1 MKWIKHKWVISTL
14 LLISIFSAALLYN
27 HFTAQKDEVKYD
39 DYSTRVDKILLF
51 GDKQQYVVGLD
62 KEGRESGA
70 RPTQN
75 YLVSQERR
83 AQERLANNR
92 HQLEGDYWYLILHD
106 LRTKDFKERK
116 IDLYKELYRYD
127 YQLQPWGWD
136 PVYYNG
142 KDYVAVQVTHKD
154 APNTQNG
161 RSRYLFW
168 DIEAEK
174 FQEAPQDFDVKTYR
188 EERDLGFGPTNLQ
201 EAMDTYHAGMIFWAL
216 SFSKLDSE
224 EKLPKTA
231 NINLYQEYPEMVKLV
246 QEEKISRVYLRKGQ
260 NTKESVFEDM
270 RHWFAPIGQD
280 KIDVIATDPKTG
292 EQTPINSYQEMEAWW
307 DQHSAIGKK

>member
-14 LLISIFSAALLYN
+14 LLISIFSAVLLYN
-27 HFTAQKDEVKYD
+27 HLTAQKDEVKYD
-39 DYSTRVDKILLF
+39 DFSTKVDKILLF

-154 APNTQNG
+154 APNTKNG

-174 FQEAPQDFDVKTYR
+174 FQ
-188 EERDLGFGPTNLQ
+188 
-201 EAMDTYHAGMIFWAL
+201 
-216 SFSKLDSE
+216 KLH
-224 EKLPKTA
+224 
-231 NINLYQEYPEMVKLV
+231 
-246 QEEKISRVYLRKGQ
+246 KIL
-260 NTKESVFEDM
+260 M
-270 RHWFAPIGQD
+270 PIL
-280 KIDVIATDPKTG
+280 I
-292 EQTPINSYQEMEAWW
+292 
-307 DQHSAIGKK
+307 

>member
-1 MKWIKHKWVISTL
+1 MKWIKNKWVISF
-14 LLISIFSAALLYN
+14 LLILGIFSAVTIYN
-27 HFTAQKDEVKYD
+27 NLTAKKDKVKYD
-39 DYSTRVDKILLF
+39 DFSTKVDKILLF

-62 KEGRESGA
+62 KEGRETGA

-75 YLVSQERR
+75 YLVYQERR
-83 AQERLANNR
+83 MQERLANNN

-106 LRTKDFKERK
+106 LRTKDFKKRK

-127 YQLQPWGWD
+127 YRLQPWGYD

-142 KDYVAVQVTHKD
+142 KDYVAVQVTLKED
-154 APNTQNG
+154 PDTRNG
-161 RSRYLFW
+161 RYLFW

-174 FQEAPQDFDVKTYR
+174 FQEAPQGFDSKTYM
-188 EERDLGFGPTNLQ
+188 EEMDMGFGPTNLK
-201 EAMDTYHAGMIFWAL
+201 EAMNPYHAGIISWTL
-216 SFSKLDSE
+216 SFSRLDSE
-224 EKLPKTA
+224 EKFPKTA
-231 NINLYQEYPEMVKLV
+231 NINLYKECPDMVKLV

-292 EQTPINSYQEMEAWW
+292 EQTPINSYKDMEAWW
-307 DQHSAIGKK
+307 DRYLP

>member
-1 MKWIKHKWVISTL
+1 M
-14 LLISIFSAALLYN
+14 
-27 HFTAQKDEVKYD
+27 
-39 DYSTRVDKILLF
+39 
-51 GDKQQYVVGLD
+51 
-62 KEGRESGA
+62 
-70 RPTQN
+70 
-75 YLVSQERR
+75 
-83 AQERLANNR
+83 QERLANNN

-136 PVYYNG
+136 PVYYKG

-188 EERDLGFGPTNLQ
+188 EEMDMGFGPTNLK
-201 EAMDTYHAGMIFWAL
+201 EAMKPNNVGVLMWQISFLDTGKDF
-216 SFSKLDSE
+216 
-224 EKLPKTA
+224 PKNR
-231 NINLYQEYPEMVKLV
+231 NINFYKENPSIINLMQGDKLF
-246 QEEKISRVYLRKGQ
+246 KVYLRKGQ

-270 RHWFAPIGQD
+270 RHLFAPVGQD
-280 KIDVIATDPKTG
+280 KIDVVATNPETG
-292 EQTPINSYQEMEAWW
+292 EQTPINSYKDMEAWW
-307 DQHSAIGKK
+307 NRYSP

>member
-14 LLISIFSAALLYN
+14 LLISIFSAVLLYN
-27 HFTAQKDEVKYD
+27 HLTVQKDEVKYD
-39 DYSTRVDKILLF
+39 DFSTKVDKILLF
-51 GDKQQYVVGLD
+51 GDKQQYVVGLN
-62 KEGRESGA
+62 KEGRGTGA
-70 RPTQN
+70 EPTQN

-83 AQERLANNR
+83 MQERLANNN

-136 PVYYNG
+136 PVYYKG

-174 FQEAPQDFDVKTYR
+174 FQEAPQDFDADTYI
-188 EERDLGFGPTNLQ
+188 EEMGMGFMYTNLND
-201 EAMDTYHAGMIFWAL
+201 AMTPYHSAIISWTL
-216 SFSKLDSE
+216 SFSGFDTK
-224 EKLPKTA
+224 EKFPKTS
-231 NINLYQEYPEMVKLV
+231 NLYQECSDMLDLV

-260 NTKESVFEDM
+260 NTKESVFEDF
-270 RHWFAPIGQD
+270 RHLFAPIGQD
-280 KIDVIATDPKTG
+280 KIDVVATNPKTG
-292 EQTPINSYQEMEAWW
+292 EQTPINSYKDMEAWW
-307 DQHSAIGKK
+307 DRYLEENKD

>member
-1 MKWIKHKWVISTL
+1 MKWIKHKWVICTL
-14 LLISIFSAALLYN
+14 LLISIFSAVLLYN
-27 HFTAQKDEVKYD
+27 HLTVQKDEVKYD
-39 DYSTRVDKILLF
+39 DFSTKVDKILLF
-51 GDKQQYVVGLD
+51 GDKQQYVVGLN
-62 KEGRESGA
+62 KEGHESGA
-70 RPTQN
+70 EPTQN

-83 AQERLANNR
+83 MQERLANNN

-142 KDYVAVQVTHKD
+142 KDYVAVLVSLKEEPD
-154 APNTQNG
+154 SRNG
-161 RSRYLFW
+161 RYLFL
-168 DIEAEK
+168 DLETEK
-174 FQEAPQDFDVKTYR
+174 FQEAPQGFDAKTYM
-188 EERDLGFGPTNLQ
+188 EEMDMGFGPTNLQ
-201 EAMDTYHAGMIFWAL
+201 EAMDPYHAGIIFWHL
-216 SFSKLDSE
+216 SFSGFNDK
-224 EKLPKTA
+224 EKFPKTA

-246 QEEKISRVYLRKGQ
+246 QEEKIFKVNLRKGQ

-280 KIDVIATDPKTG
+280 KIDVVATDPKTG

-307 DQHSAIGKK
+307 DQH

>member
-1 MKWIKHKWVISTL
+1 MKWFKHKWVISTL
-14 LLISIFSAALLYN
+14 LLISIFSTVLLYN
-27 HFTAQKDEVKYD
+27 HLTAQKNEVKYD
-39 DYSTRVDKILLF
+39 DFSTNVDKILLF

-136 PVYYNG
+136 PVNYKG
-142 KDYVAVQVTHKD
+142 KD
-154 APNTQNG
+154 
-161 RSRYLFW
+161 
-168 DIEAEK
+168 
-174 FQEAPQDFDVKTYR
+174 
-188 EERDLGFGPTNLQ
+188 
-201 EAMDTYHAGMIFWAL
+201 
-216 SFSKLDSE
+216 
-224 EKLPKTA
+224 
-231 NINLYQEYPEMVKLV
+231 
-246 QEEKISRVYLRKGQ
+246 
-260 NTKESVFEDM
+260 
-270 RHWFAPIGQD
+270 
-280 KIDVIATDPKTG
+280 
-292 EQTPINSYQEMEAWW
+292 
-307 DQHSAIGKK
+307 

>member
-1 MKWIKHKWVISTL
+1 MKWFKHKWVISTL
-14 LLISIFSAALLYN
+14 LLISIFSTVLLYN
-27 HFTAQKDEVKYD
+27 HLTAQKDEVKYD
-39 DYSTRVDKILLF
+39 DFSTKVDKILLF

-142 KDYVAVQVTHKD
+142 KDYVAVLVSLKEEPD
-154 APNTQNG
+154 SRNG
-161 RSRYLFW
+161 RYLFL
-168 DIEAEK
+168 DLETEK
-174 FQEAPQDFDVKTYR
+174 FQEAPQGFDAKTYM
-188 EERDLGFGPTNLQ
+188 EEMDMGFGPTNLQ
-201 EAMDTYHAGMIFWAL
+201 EAMDPYHAGIIFWHL
-216 SFSKLDSE
+216 SFSGFNDK
-224 EKLPKTA
+224 EKFPKTA
-231 NINLYQEYPEMVKLV
+231 NINLYQEYPDMIELV
-246 QEEKISRVYLRKGQ
+246 QEEKIFKVNLRKGQ

-280 KIDVIATDPKTG
+280 KIDVVATDPKTG

-307 DQHSAIGKK
+307 DQH

>member
-1 MKWIKHKWVISTL
+1 MKWIKNKWVITSL
-14 LLISIFSAALLYN
+14 LLISIFSAIIIYN
-27 HFTAQKDEVKYD
+27 NLTAKKDEVKYD
-39 DYSTRVDKILLF
+39 DYSTKVDKILLF

-62 KEGRESGA
+62 KEGRETGA

-75 YLVSQERR
+75 YLVYQERR
-83 AQERLANNR
+83 MQERLGNNN

-106 LRTKDFKERK
+106 LRTKNFKKRK

-127 YQLQPWGWD
+127 HKLQPWGYD

-142 KDYVAVQVTHKD
+142 KDYVAVLVSLKEEPD
-154 APNTQNG
+154 SRNG
-161 RSRYLFW
+161 RYLFW

-174 FQEAPQDFDVKTYR
+174 FQEAPRDFDAKTYS
-188 EERDLGFGPTNLQ
+188 EELGMRFMYTNLSD
-201 EAMDTYHAGMIFWAL
+201 AMNPYHAGIISWTL

-231 NINLYQEYPEMVKLV
+231 NINLYQECPEMVKLV

-270 RHWFAPIGQD
+270 RHLFAPVGQD
-280 KIDVIATDPKTG
+280 KIDVVATDPKTG

-307 DQHSAIGKK
+307 NQHSAIGKK

>member
-1 MKWIKHKWVISTL
+1 MKWFKHKWVISTL
-14 LLISIFSAALLYN
+14 LLISIFSTVLLYN
-27 HFTAQKDEVKYD
+27 HLTAQKDEVKYD
-39 DYSTRVDKILLF
+39 DFSTKVDKILLF

-142 KDYVAVQVTHKD
+142 KDCVAVLVSLKEEPD
-154 APNTQNG
+154 SRNG
-161 RSRYLFW
+161 RYLFL
-168 DIEAEK
+168 DLETEK
-174 FQEAPQDFDVKTYR
+174 FQEAPQGFDAKTYM
-188 EERDLGFGPTNLQ
+188 EEMDMGFGPTNLQ
-201 EAMDTYHAGMIFWAL
+201 EAMDPYHAGIIFWHL
-216 SFSKLDSE
+216 SFSGFNDK
-224 EKLPKTA
+224 EKFPKTA
-231 NINLYQEYPEMVKLV
+231 NINLYQEYPDMIELV
-246 QEEKISRVYLRKGQ
+246 QEEKIFKV
-260 NTKESVFEDM
+260 N
-270 RHWFAPIGQD
+270 FA
-280 KIDVIATDPKTG
+280 
-292 EQTPINSYQEMEAWW
+292 
-307 DQHSAIGKK
+307 

>member
-14 LLISIFSAALLYN
+14 LLISIFSAVLLYN
-27 HFTAQKDEVKYD
+27 HLTAQKDEVKYD
-39 DYSTRVDKILLF
+39 DFSTKVDKILLF

-142 KDYVAVQVTHKD
+142 KDYVAVLVSLKEEPD
-154 APNTQNG
+154 SRNG
-161 RSRYLFW
+161 RYLFL
-168 DIEAEK
+168 DLETEK
-174 FQEAPQDFDVKTYR
+174 FQEAPQGFDAKTYM
-188 EERDLGFGPTNLQ
+188 EEMDMGFGPTNLQ
-201 EAMDTYHAGMIFWAL
+201 EAMDPYHAGIIFWHL
-216 SFSKLDSE
+216 SFSGFNDK
-224 EKLPKTA
+224 EKFPKTA
-231 NINLYQEYPEMVKLV
+231 NINLYQEYPDMIELV
-246 QEEKISRVYLRKGQ
+246 QEEKIFKVNLRKGQ

-280 KIDVIATDPKTG
+280 KIDVVATDPKTG

-307 DQHSAIGKK
+307 DQH

>member
-14 LLISIFSAALLYN
+14 LLISIFSAVLLYN
-27 HFTAQKDEVKYD
+27 HLTAQKDEVKYD
-39 DYSTRVDKILLF
+39 DFSTKVDKILLF
-51 GDKQQYVVGLD
+51 GDKQQYVIGLD

-136 PVYYNG
+136 PVYYKG

-174 FQEAPQDFDVKTYR
+174 FQEAPQGFDAKTYR
-188 EERDLGFGPTNLQ
+188 EEMDLGFGPTNLQ

>member
-14 LLISIFSAALLYN
+14 LLISIFSAVLLYN
-27 HFTAQKDEVKYD
+27 HLTAQKDEVKYD
-39 DYSTRVDKILLF
+39 DFSIKVDKILLF

-62 KEGRESGA
+62 KEGRGTA
-70 RPTQN
+70 ADPTQN

-83 AQERLANNR
+83 MQERLANNN

-106 LRTKDFKERK
+106 LRTKDFKKRK
-116 IDLYKELYRYD
+116 IDLYKQLYRYD
-127 YQLQPWGWD
+127 YQLQPWGWYA
-136 PVYYNG
+136 VYYNG
-142 KDYVAVQVTHKD
+142 KDYVAVQVTLKED
-154 APNTQNG
+154 PDTQNG
-161 RSRYLFW
+161 RSRYLFL
-168 DIEAEK
+168 DLETEQ
-174 FQEAPQDFDVKTYR
+174 FQEAPQGFDAKTYM
-188 EERDLGFGPTNLQ
+188 EEMDMGFGPTNLK
-201 EAMDTYHAGMIFWAL
+201 EAMNPYHAGIIFWTL
-216 SFSKLDSE
+216 SFSRLDSE
-224 EKLPKTA
+224 EKFPKAA

-307 DQHSAIGKK
+307 DQH

>member
-1 MKWIKHKWVISTL
+1 MKWIKHKWVICTL
-14 LLISIFSAALLYN
+14 LLISIFSAVLLYN
-27 HFTAQKDEVKYD
+27 HLTVQKDEVKYND
-39 DYSTRVDKILLF
+39 FSTKVDKILLF

-142 KDYVAVQVTHKD
+142 KDYVAVLVSLKEEPD
-154 APNTQNG
+154 SRNG
-161 RSRYLFW
+161 RYLFL
-168 DIEAEK
+168 DLETEK
-174 FQEAPQDFDVKTYR
+174 FQEAPQGFDAKTYM
-188 EERDLGFGPTNLQ
+188 EEMDMGFGPTNLQ
-201 EAMDTYHAGMIFWAL
+201 EAMDPYHAGIIFWHL
-216 SFSKLDSE
+216 SFSGFNDK
-224 EKLPKTA
+224 EKFPKTA
-231 NINLYQEYPEMVKLV
+231 NINLYQEYPDMIELV
-246 QEEKISRVYLRKGQ
+246 QEEKIFKVNLRKGQ

-280 KIDVIATDPKTG
+280 KIDVVATDPKTG

-307 DQHSAIGKK
+307 DQH

>member
-14 LLISIFSAALLYN
+14 LLISIFSAVLLYKPL
-27 HFTAQKDEVKYD
+27 TAQKDKVKYD
-39 DYSTRVDKILLF
+39 DFSTKVDKILLF

-188 EERDLGFGPTNLQ
+188 EEMDLGFGPTNLQ

-307 DQHSAIGKK
+307 DQH

>member
-1 MKWIKHKWVISTL
+1 MKWIKNKWIISFL
-14 LLISIFSAALLYN
+14 LLLGIFSAVTIYN
-27 HFTAQKDEVKYD
+27 NLTAKKDKVKYD
-39 DYSTRVDKILLF
+39 DFSIKVDKILLF

-62 KEGRESGA
+62 KEGRGTA
-70 RPTQN
+70 ADPTQN
-75 YLVSQERR
+75 YLVSQERKR
-83 AQERLANNR
+83 QERLANNN

-142 KDYVAVQVTHKD
+142 KDYVAVQVTHKE
-154 APNTQNG
+154 APDTQNG

-188 EERDLGFGPTNLQ
+188 EEMDLGFGPTNLQ

-246 QEEKISRVYLRKGQ
+246 QEEKIFEVNLRKGQ

-270 RHWFAPIGQD
+270 RHLFAPVGQD
-280 KIDVIATDPKTG
+280 KIDVVATNPETG

-307 DQHSAIGKK
+307 NHH

>member
-14 LLISIFSAALLYN
+14 LLISIFSTVLLYN
-27 HFTAQKDEVKYD
+27 HLTAQKDEVKYD
-39 DYSTRVDKILLF
+39 DFSIKVDRILLF
-51 GDKQQYVVGLD
+51 GDKQQYVVGLN
-62 KEGRESGA
+62 KEGRGTGA
-70 RPTQN
+70 EPTQN

-83 AQERLANNR
+83 KQERLANNN
-92 HQLEGDYWYLILHD
+92 HQLEGDYGYLILHD

-142 KDYVAVQVTHKD
+142 KDYVAVLVSLKEEPD
-154 APNTQNG
+154 SRNG
-161 RSRYLFW
+161 RYLFL
-168 DIEAEK
+168 DLETEK
-174 FQEAPQDFDVKTYR
+174 FQEAPQGFDAKTYM
-188 EERDLGFGPTNLQ
+188 EEMDMGFGPTNLQ
-201 EAMDTYHAGMIFWAL
+201 EAMDPYHAGIIFWHL
-216 SFSKLDSE
+216 SFSGFNDK
-224 EKLPKTA
+224 EKFPKTA
-231 NINLYQEYPEMVKLV
+231 NINLYQEYPDMIELV
-246 QEEKISRVYLRKGQ
+246 QEEKIFKVNLRKGQ

-280 KIDVIATDPKTG
+280 KIDVVATDPKTG

-307 DQHSAIGKK
+307 DQH